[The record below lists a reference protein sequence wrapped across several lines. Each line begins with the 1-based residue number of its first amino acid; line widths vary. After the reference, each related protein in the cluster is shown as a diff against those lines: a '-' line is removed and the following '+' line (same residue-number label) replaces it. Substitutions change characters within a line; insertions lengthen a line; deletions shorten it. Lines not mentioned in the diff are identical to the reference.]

1 MTSPVG
7 GKPSYEGAGYEQVHS
22 EGSGF
27 GQDLSETSV
36 RSMLGGGI
44 SAPFADAAGVFNEFV
59 SGIASALGLLGD
71 DMQWVKDGQEALNG
85 RTDLLDPLLD
95 YGSCSMPSGEP
106 ASGTGFLPF
115 NRQIG
120 PSRNITFVNNGMTL
134 EAKGLWDLRLHATAS
149 WIKVLTSQLEVRL
162 NVYRPDGS
170 TYSQQIARARNDESH
185 TITIVS
191 SVVVP
196 EPGYYVKAYV
206 QTAAGTRSWLG
217 GPAWSRMTAQH
228 ISYETEGSFFTGS
241 EASDSSNQSG

>member
-7 GKPSYEGAGYEQVHS
+7 GKPSYKGAGYEQVHS

-27 GQDLSETSV
+27 GQDLSESAV
-36 RSMLGGGI
+36 RSMLGGEV
-44 SAPFADAAGVFNEFV
+44 SAPFAEAASAFNEFV

-71 DMQWVKDGQEALNG
+71 DMQWVRDGQEALNNQA
-85 RTDLLDPLLD
+85 DLLDPLLD

-120 PSRNITFVNNGMTL
+120 PSRNVTFENNGMTL
-134 EAKGLWDLRLHATAS
+134 ESKGLWDLRLHATAS
-149 WIKVLTSQLEVRL
+149 WIKLLSSQLEVRL
-162 NVYRPDGS
+162 NVYHPDGS
-170 TYSQQIARARNDESH
+170 VYSRQIGRALSSESH
-185 TITIVS
+185 TLTIVS

-228 ISYETEGSFFTGS
+228 ISYETEGNFFTGS
-241 EASDSSNQSG
+241 ETSDDANQSG